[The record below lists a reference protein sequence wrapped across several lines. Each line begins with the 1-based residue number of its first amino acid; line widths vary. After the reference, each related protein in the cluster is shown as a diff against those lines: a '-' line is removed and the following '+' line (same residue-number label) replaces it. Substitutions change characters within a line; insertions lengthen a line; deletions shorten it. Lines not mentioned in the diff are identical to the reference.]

1 MWVFNIILAQ
11 SASLS
16 ISNIAKPVQIFYVIF
31 RIMENWRID
40 MILLCLKWF
49 CFIENIIE
57 WLNSRKAY
65 KKQTLIL
72 LEKYLERK
80 SERPGKIFPIQMER
94 EKLDIFHLPRKEES
108 WKVFPK
114 ILERIM
120 PWSKACKHWQIC
132 VIISLSKS
140 NESLKIEPRIFCSL
154 FS

>member
-49 CFIENIIE
+49 CRIENLIE

-120 PWSKACKHWQIC
+120 PCFYLIE
-132 VIISLSKS
+132 KS
-140 NESLKIEPRIFCSL
+140 NYCDQKCPQRHT
-154 FS
+154 

>member
-49 CFIENIIE
+49 CSIENLIE

-94 EKLDIFHLPRKEES
+94 EKIGY
-108 WKVFPK
+108 FPFTSERGK
-114 ILERIM
+114 LE
-120 PWSKACKHWQIC
+120 
-132 VIISLSKS
+132 SLSENFGK
-140 NESLKIEPRIFCSL
+140 NNALLCSL
-154 FS
+154 FRPTGNFQ

>member
-49 CFIENIIE
+49 CSIENLIE

-80 SERPGKIFPIQMER
+80 SERPGKIFLIQMER

-120 PWSKACKHWQIC
+120 PCWYLMQSQSVSKTKFKQYHSPPTGLFHRKK
-132 VIISLSKS
+132 ISW
-140 NESLKIEPRIFCSL
+140 P
-154 FS
+154 